1 VDNSANATME
11 ADYGVLTQRA
21 RDKLDTPQWK
31 SLRHLFLQVS
41 EVILGVSPN
50 AQGDLAGS
58 YMKFTTGP
66 HPTSPAY
73 AVVWLKVSA
82 PKRLIFGLTL
92 PEDFE
97 AEVLGPPPE
106 RIFYKG
112 LTKFFAVKEGQTIP
126 KNLSGW
132 ARGAYEEALSSDGL
146 Q

>member
-1 VDNSANATME
+1 MDHPENATME
-11 ADYGVLTQRA
+11 AEYGVLTQRA
-21 RDKLDTPQWK
+21 RDKLNTPQWK
-31 SLRHLFLQVS
+31 SLRDLFLQVS
-41 EVILGVSPN
+41 EVILGVSPD

-66 HPTSPAY
+66 HPTSAAY

-82 PKRLIFGLTL
+82 PKRLILGLAL
-92 PEDFE
+92 PENFE
-97 AEVLGPPPE
+97 AEGLGPSPE

-112 LTKFFAVKEGQTIP
+112 LTKFFVVKEGQTIP